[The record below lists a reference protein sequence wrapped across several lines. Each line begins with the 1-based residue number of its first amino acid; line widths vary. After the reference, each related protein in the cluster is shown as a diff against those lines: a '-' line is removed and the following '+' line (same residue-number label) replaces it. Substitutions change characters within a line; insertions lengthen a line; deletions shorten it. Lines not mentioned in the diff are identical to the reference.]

1 MVPRNSRY
9 SDPGSVI
16 YKEAS
21 PPHGGACLCFILPRK
36 ETAARSFLAD
46 SSRRCCACN
55 MLCPHAPIGALDS
68 WCACLW
74 LTASNDLIHD
84 LAVSRE
90 DNGYCYAV
98 IRTAR
103 STARS
108 SQPPSGHGVRV
119 RVNAQEGRG
128 HQNDFLRKKKIVMV
142 LMNNPLALQVLL
154 RSTFFFFFCK
164 NKNGIPTILG

>member
-21 PPHGGACLCFILPRK
+21 PPHGGTCLCFILPRK

-108 SQPPSGHGVRV
+108 SQPPSGHGVRM

-128 HQNDFLRKKKIVMV
+128 HQNDFLRKKKKCHGFDEKTSNIKGTT
-142 LMNNPLALQVLL
+142 
-154 RSTFFFFFCK
+154 SKYIFFFFCK
-164 NKNGIPTILG
+164 NKSGIPTILG